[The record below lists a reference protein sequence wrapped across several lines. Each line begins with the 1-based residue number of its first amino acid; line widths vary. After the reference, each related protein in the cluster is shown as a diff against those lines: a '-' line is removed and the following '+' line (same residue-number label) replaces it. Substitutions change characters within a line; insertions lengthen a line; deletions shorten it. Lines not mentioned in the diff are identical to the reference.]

1 MRESVNELKETG
13 TCCLCGKAY
22 ESCGNNPWPLGN
34 VESDRCCR
42 ECDQT
47 LVLPARIKN
56 CLVREILNGV
66 PRDRLQ
72 AAIGFIWA
80 DRHRR
85 ATGQGED
92 APVGIDPKLVNDV
105 EGFMATCSVRQLKML
120 RKIALGLE
128 KDTSPLQ

>member
-1 MRESVNELKETG
+1 LI
-13 TCCLCGKAY
+13 
-22 ESCGNNPWPLGN
+22 
-34 VESDRCCR
+34 DRR
-42 ECDQT
+42 DLLRTVDGHIPEIPEAK
-47 LVLPARIKN
+47 LNKN
-56 CLVREILNGV
+56 DLVREILNGV

-72 AAIGFIWA
+72 VAIGFIWA

-92 APVGIDPKLVNDV
+92 VPVSIDPKRVNDV
-105 EGFMATCSVRQLKML
+105 EGFIATCSARQLKLL